1 MSYKN
6 PPKSS
11 QFQKGQSGN
20 PKGRPPKKAQRPASL
35 TEDLMRELQ
44 DVVKVSKNGEVVCVT
59 KQQALVTAVITKA
72 INGSIGQQRL
82 LVQLLNLLVNTAE
95 TDASSAKDLEK
106 IDKGLRSDLVKL
118 GLSIDG
124 DGDSYDA

>member
-82 LVQLLNLLVNTAE
+82 IVQLCSMLVGTTQDHTSTAE
-95 TDASSAKDLEK
+95 ELEQF
-106 IDKGLRSDLVKL
+106 DETLLLELNKL
-118 GLSIDG
+118 GISFDG
-124 DGDSYDA
+124 GHNDT

>member
-20 PKGRPPKKAQRPASL
+20 PNGRPPKHKKRTPTLAD
-35 TEDLMRELQ
+35 DLRQELEEE
-44 DVVKVSKNGEVVCVT
+44 VMVNKNGEVVRVT
-59 KQQALVTAVITKA
+59 KQRALLAAVATAA

-82 LVQLLNLLVNTAE
+82 IVQLLNLLVNTAE

-106 IDKGLRSDLVKL
+106 IDKELRSELVKL

-124 DGDSYDA
+124 DGGSYDA

>member
-106 IDKGLRSDLVKL
+106 IDKELRSELVKL

-124 DGDSYDA
+124 DGGSYDA

>member
-20 PKGRPPKKAQRPASL
+20 PKGRSPKKAQRPASL

-106 IDKGLRSDLVKL
+106 IDKELRSELVKL

-124 DGDSYDA
+124 DGGSYDA

>member
-1 MSYKN
+1 
-6 PPKSS
+6 
-11 QFQKGQSGN
+11 
-20 PKGRPPKKAQRPASL
+20 
-35 TEDLMRELQ
+35 MRELQ

>member
-20 PKGRPPKKAQRPASL
+20 PKGRSPKKAQRPASL

>member
-20 PKGRPPKKAQRPASL
+20 PKGRSPKKAQRPASL
-35 TEDLMRELQ
+35 AEDLMRELQ
-44 DVVKVSKNGEVVCVT
+44 DVVRVSKNGEVVRVT
-59 KQQALVTAVITKA
+59 KQQALVTAMITKA

-95 TDASSAKDLEK
+95 TDAPSAKDLEK
-106 IDKGLRSDLVKL
+106 IDKGLRSELVKL

>member
-20 PKGRPPKKAQRPASL
+20 PKGRPPKHKKRTSTLAD
-35 TEDLMRELQ
+35 DLRQELEEE
-44 DVVKVSKNGEVVCVT
+44 VMVNKNGEVVRVT
-59 KQQALVTAVITKA
+59 KQRALLAAVATAA

-106 IDKGLRSDLVKL
+106 IDKGLRSELVKL

-124 DGDSYDA
+124 DGGSYDA